1 MDISPDGYIVDIYG
15 LYPAIWNDARIL
27 KHILSTDSALVK
39 LLKEEDILIVDRGF
53 RDAIQIL
60 KEKYK
65 IKTIMPSLL
74 PKNQNQ
80 FTAEEANNSR
90 LCTKMRWV
98 IESINGL
105 LKECFRAIDNRVVN
119 KALNHYLTDFRIAG
133 NLKKIISYLI
143 FKIFLNFSTLLRLY
157 FK

>member
-1 MDISPDGYIVDIYG
+1 MDIYG
-15 LYPAIWNDARIL
+15 LYPATWNDARIL
-27 KHILSTDSALVK
+27 KRILSTGSDLVK
-39 LLKEEDILIVDRGF
+39 LLKEEDFFIVDRGF

-74 PKNQNQ
+74 PKNKKQL
-80 FTAEEANNSR
+80 TAEEANNSR

-105 LKECFRAIDNRVVN
+105 LKECFRALDNRVE
-119 KALNHYLTDFRIAG
+119 T
-133 NLKKIISYLI
+133 
-143 FKIFLNFSTLLRLY
+143 RL
-157 FK
+157 